1 MSLQQLG
8 TNLDGSVNLALKK
21 PMDPGTCSG
30 GVDRALRFRSMYH
43 LVTLEEEG
51 NLTFPGSLFT
61 EICSYNL
68 SLASVVKTLAPI
80 AW

>member
-1 MSLQQLG
+1 M
-8 TNLDGSVNLALKK
+8 NLALKK

-30 GVDRALRFRSMYH
+30 GVDRALRLSTVNH
-43 LVTLEEEG
+43 SVTLEEEG

-61 EICSYNL
+61 EICSKQ
-68 SLASVVKTLAPI
+68 ASVVKTLAPI